1 MARMVKSA
9 NSNGSGGKKYPDPNR
24 KADYR
29 PGGMYSS
36 GRAIPPGPGTKN
48 TRVTTPKPSKPSG
61 INRNTKVTSAKP
73 SKPTK
78 RIPTSMASAM
88 PKLGRV
94 SSKPKPKPQSMAAK
108 YRG

>member
-9 NSNGSGGKKYPDPNR
+9 NSNGSGEQKYPDPNR

-36 GRAIPPGPGTKN
+36 GRAIPPGPGTKKN

-88 PKLGRV
+88 PKRRA
-94 SSKPKPKPQSMAAK
+94 SSKPKPQSMAGK